1 MDVFGHVSKLVLC
14 GRRNTFATF
23 SEHALH
29 FSWQA
34 QHFGRVHLHFS
45 WQAQHFRRV
54 VLLVF
59 ANCIGR
65 AARSGDKVQIAWQ
78 AWHFMRCDEV
88 WSTLRTKH

>member
-1 MDVFGHVSKLVLC
+1 MDVFVDVSKIVLR
-14 GRRNTFATF
+14 GKRNTFATF

-29 FSWQA
+29 FSWHA

-59 ANCIGR
+59 ANRSGR
-65 AARSGDKVQIAWQ
+65 AARGGDKVQIAGK
-78 AWHFMRCDEV
+78 RGV
-88 WSTLRTKH
+88 L